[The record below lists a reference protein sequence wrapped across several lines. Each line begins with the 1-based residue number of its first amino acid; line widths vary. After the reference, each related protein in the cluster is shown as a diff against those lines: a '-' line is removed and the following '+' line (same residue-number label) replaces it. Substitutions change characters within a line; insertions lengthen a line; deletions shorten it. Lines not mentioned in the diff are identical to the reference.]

1 MGICSFEC
9 SPSLLFLA
17 VTSSATSSDVQD
29 ADDHSISS
37 VLFLYI
43 KIYAHSNVQL
53 SISIKRCLILRG
65 HFKSATSNKG
75 TAFHKRFR
83 SE

>member
-9 SPSLLFLA
+9 SPSPLP
-17 VTSSATSSDVQD
+17 SSDLKCYISSDVQD
-29 ADDHSISS
+29 ADNHSISS

-53 SISIKRCLILRG
+53 SISI
-65 HFKSATSNKG
+65 NQDV
-75 TAFHKRFR
+75 
-83 SE
+83 